1 VPHDVQRILD
11 ANANRAREAMR
22 VMEDAARFVFND
34 AKLAGDLKRLR
45 HDFRQAIEQ
54 LPARYAL
61 ELHRD
66 TPGDVGTALST
77 DSEARRESVRAVAV
91 AAGKR
96 LSEALRCLGEYGK
109 TLDGAFADA
118 VEAVRYRGYDLETR
132 LHRAMGA
139 GPLPQWRVCVLLT
152 ADQCVHHDWLDV
164 AEAAVA
170 GGADCLQLR
179 EKRLEAGPLCD
190 RATQL
195 IERVDGQ
202 AAVIINDRLDVA
214 LASGADG
221 VHLGTDDLPL
231 DAARKL
237 AGRSLWIGASTHSL
251 AEAKRA
257 VAAGAD
263 YCGVGMVFGSS
274 TKHRRRSGLDYVRR
288 FVARYGD
295 VRHLAIGGIGPDN
308 IAQVV
313 EAGAKGVAV
322 SASVCGAAKPEQVVR
337 RLRRAL
343 AG

>member
-1 VPHDVQRILD
+1 MPDDVQRILD
-11 ANANRAREAMR
+11 ANANRAREAAR
-22 VMEDAARFVFND
+22 VMEDAARFVLND
-34 AKLAGDLKRLR
+34 AKLAGDLKQFR
-45 HDFRQAIEQ
+45 HDFRRAVDH

-77 DSEARRESVRAVAV
+77 DSETRRQSVQAVAV

-109 TLDGAFADA
+109 TLDGDFAGA
-118 VEAVRYRGYDLETR
+118 IEALRYRGYDLETR

-139 GPLPQWRVCVLLT
+139 GRVSQWRLCVLLT

-170 GGADCLQLR
+170 GGADCVQLR
-179 EKRLEAGPLCD
+179 EKQIEAGELCD
-190 RATQL
+190 RAARL
-195 IERVDGQ
+195 IERIDRQ
-202 AAVIINDRLDVA
+202 AAVIINDRVDVA
-214 LASGADG
+214 LATGADG

-231 DAARKL
+231 DAARQL

-257 VAAGAD
+257 VAGGAD
-263 YCGVGMVFGSS
+263 YCGVGMVFSSS
-274 TKHRRRSGLDYVRR
+274 TKQRRRSGLAYVRR
-288 FVARYGD
+288 FVERYAH
-295 VRHLAIGGIGPDN
+295 VPHLAIGGIGPDN
-308 IAQVV
+308 IDQVV
-313 EAGAKGVAV
+313 GNGAKGVAV
-322 SASVCGAAKPEQVVR
+322 SASVCGAAKPRQVAR

-343 AG
+343 DR